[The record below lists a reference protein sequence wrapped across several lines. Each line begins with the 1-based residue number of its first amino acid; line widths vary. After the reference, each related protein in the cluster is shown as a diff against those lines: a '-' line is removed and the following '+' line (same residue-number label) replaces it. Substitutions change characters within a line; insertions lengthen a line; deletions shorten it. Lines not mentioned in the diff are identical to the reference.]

1 MMMSKRRSCTLL
13 LCFLTGPLLVGCGS
27 RANQVQGKVVFKG
40 STTPASELAGYQ
52 VMFESTEQ
60 KVSANG
66 VVQADGTFRVGTDK
80 DNDGAILGKHR
91 VALTPPLEEEGKPR
105 VKKQI
110 PDRYGSFE
118 TSQLEVVI
126 KSGTNEVTLEVEGLK
141 RK

>member
-1 MMMSKRRSCTLL
+1 MMYKRRSCMLL
-13 LCFLTGPLLVGCGS
+13 FGLLTMPLLIGCGS
-27 RANQVQGKVVFKG
+27 RMNQVEGKVVFKG
-40 STTPASELAGYQ
+40 STTPARELAGYQ

-66 VVQADGTFRVGTDK
+66 VVQSDGTFRVGTEK

-91 VALTPPLEEEGKPR
+91 VALSPPSEEEGKPR
-105 VKKQI
+105 PKKLI
-110 PDRYGSFE
+110 PDRYGSFD

-126 KSGTNEVTLEVEGLK
+126 KPGTNQVTLEVEGLN